1 MEVYEFPSPPFEVV
15 KLGEQRD
22 RDSTKPTYGLE

>member
-15 KLGEQRD
+15 KVGETRN
-22 RDSTKPTYGLE
+22 RDSKKPTYGLE

>member
-1 MEVYEFPSPPFEVV
+1 MEVYEFPSPSLDVV
-15 KLGEQRD
+15 KVGEKRD

>member
-1 MEVYEFPSPPFEVV
+1 MEVYEFPSEPFEVMKV
-15 KLGEQRD
+15 GEIRD